1 MPFDAAEWNDD
12 PTTLISGR
20 FIKRGSIDKR
30 AWARTWGEW
39 RASTAAMRQRF
50 AMGGVAVK
58 VIDIDPDALF
68 AWAEDNKILDC
79 QTRLEY
85 ARHVADLQRLG
96 VG

>member
-1 MPFDAAEWNDD
+1 
-12 PTTLISGR
+12 
-20 FIKRGSIDKR
+20 
-30 AWARTWGEW
+30 
-39 RASTAAMRQRF
+39 
-50 AMGGVAVK
+50 MGGVAVK